1 MDITL
6 DHIVALACGRLPAT
20 EAAAVRAAIA
30 QSAELRAAFDRLGFA
45 ARTIEADTRDPVPA
59 DATDAAKRLGRRL
72 ESLRAPSLAE
82 RIDGAIRSLVGRLV
96 FDSRLDGP
104 IVGLRGGTGFVVSYE
119 VDGPAGRTDIDLECA
134 PAGPTTATAASA
146 ASSFDLVGMATGI
159 RGGTLNAV
167 ADDGTGQRFETVIDE
182 HGMFRMRLAAGT
194 YRLRL
199 TPSNASAEPIELPT
213 LELP

>member
-134 PAGPTTATAASA
+134 PAGPTAAVTAT
-146 ASSFDLVGMATGI
+146 SFDVVGMASGL
-159 RGGTLNAV
+159 RGGILNAV
-167 ADDGTGQRFETVIDE
+167 ADDGAGQRFETVIDE